1 MTRIMV
7 EPPDGGSVDQELQ
20 RAIDL
25 LRNAKITP
33 HARTRALSAYG
44 ILFVSDAAADA
55 LSAWALGRAWTYPTR
70 KSVSRRSANSGR
82 LTFL

>member
-1 MTRIMV
+1 MV

-25 LRNAKITP
+25 LRDAKITP
-33 HARTRALSAYG
+33 HAGTRALSAYG

-55 LSAWALGRAWTYPTR
+55 PVATLRAAGIRT
-70 KSVSRRSANSGR
+70 SQSN
-82 LTFL
+82 